1 MEQVKQP
8 LGKVAFEAAEPVEK
22 KQAKQPANRNLRKL
36 VRDMEAAWDEMA
48 AIVKKYS

>member
-36 VRDMEAAWDEMA
+36 LRDMVEKIMNTLFFF
-48 AIVKKYS
+48 